1 MAPGN
6 HSRQH
11 HTRLPF
17 QGLQWVT
24 AVDRLP
30 LYRVL
35 RVLKLLLKCPGR
47 RSGQQIRQVL
57 IVLRPVKAEGSNT
70 GAVIINKAG
79 VFTQAK
85 ALSHHWQANLR
96 RVRLYRP
103 GPTFWSGCGSSKP
116 NQRK

>member
-1 MAPGN
+1 M
-6 HSRQH
+6 
-11 HTRLPF
+11 
-17 QGLQWVT
+17 
-24 AVDRLP
+24 DRLP

-57 IVLRPVKAEGSNT
+57 IVLRPVKAEDSNMW
-70 GAVIINKAG
+70 AVIINKPG
-79 VFTQAK
+79 VCIPAR
-85 ALSHHWQANLR
+85 ALSHHWLANLR